1 MTDRV
6 KAHLR
11 TLIGP
16 EPPALTP
23 DEALKR
29 DLELETERI
38 AASGRPILVGPWLS
52 EVGFEL
58 LYWIPFVRRV
68 VSESGID
75 KSRLTVLSRG
85 GVSDWYSDI
94 TDTYL
99 EIFDMVTPVEYK
111 QGNEERIGAAG
122 TQKHLG
128 MSALDERIVADAAA
142 RLGIS
147 DYEVLHPSLMY
158 RLFMPLWA
166 STQPLTWVLDKM
178 SFAPL
183 TRSAAVP
190 PLDLPERYV
199 ATKFYFSEIFPDT
212 ASNRAAISRVLSLIS
227 SDVPIVSLDTSLDV
241 DDHTDFRPGDRV
253 ITIPDLPPADNLAI
267 QTAIVQGAEAF
278 IGTYGGFGYI
288 APLSGKPAVG
298 LYSHENLVRYHM
310 EVADRMGAAM
320 RANGH
325 PAANLTILP
334 VGALQALSALLP
346 T

>member
-1 MTDRV
+1 MTERV
-6 KAHLR
+6 KSRLR
-11 TLIGP
+11 SLVGP
-16 EPPALTP
+16 EAPAPTP
-23 DEALKR
+23 DEVLGRTIEA
-29 DLELETERI
+29 ELERI
-38 AASGRPILVGPWLS
+38 ARSGLPVIVGPWIS

-58 LYWIPFVRRV
+58 LYWIPFLRRAVR
-68 VSESGID
+68 EHGIEP
-75 KSRLTVLSRG
+75 SRITVLSRG
-85 GVSDWYSDI
+85 GVSEWYAGIAES
-94 TDTYL
+94 YL
-99 EIFDMVTPVEYK
+99 EIFEIVTPAEYK
-111 QGNEERIGAAG
+111 QGNEERIREAG
-122 TQKHLG
+122 TQKHLM
-128 MSALDERIVADAAA
+128 MSVLDGRLIEGAAA
-142 RLGIS
+142 SLGTTEF
-147 DYEVLHPSLMY
+147 DVLHPSLMY
-158 RLFMPLWA
+158 QLFMPLWA
-166 STQPLTWVLDKM
+166 STQPLAWVLDRM

-183 TRSAAVP
+183 ARSAAVP

-212 ASNRAAISRVLSLIS
+212 AGNRAAISRVLSLVS

-241 DDHTDFRPGDRV
+241 DDHKDFRPRGRV
-253 ITIPDLPPADNLAI
+253 ITIPDLPPAENLAI